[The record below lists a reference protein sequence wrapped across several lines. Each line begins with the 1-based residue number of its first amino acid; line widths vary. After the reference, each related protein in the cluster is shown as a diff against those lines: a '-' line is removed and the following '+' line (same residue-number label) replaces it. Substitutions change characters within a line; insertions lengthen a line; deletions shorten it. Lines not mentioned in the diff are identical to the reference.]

1 MRLAAENL
9 TVVFGH
15 GSRAHVALDDVSV
28 GVAEGTTLGLVGESG
43 SGKST
48 LAKALVGL
56 VRPRTGRILLDGA
69 DVSALRGARLA
80 AVRRRVQM
88 ISQDPYSSL
97 NPRMTVGQAIAE
109 AIDPRRADHRRH
121 ADAVTGWLETVA
133 LDGDAAARYPHEFSG
148 GQRQRIA
155 IARALAAEP
164 EVVVADE
171 ITSALDCSVQAEVL
185 NLLAGLRERLRLTM
199 VFISHDLAVVRH
211 VSDEVAVMN
220 RGRIVEYG
228 PCRRVYR
235 SPPTPTPAGC
245 SAAFRRSPPGVTLTS
260 PTSSAS
266 AVPAVPAVPPGEPL
280 SNDPPVPP
288 APAGSPSAATTRD
301 LLSGLPVAALT
312 DFYRDLHAHPE
323 LSMREHRTAARLA
336 GRLRDAGLETVE
348 GIGGTGVAAV
358 LRNGDGPTV
367 MIRGD
372 MDALPVTEETGL
384 PYASTVPGIMHACGH
399 DLHVTCLAGAAE
411 SLARGRDAWSGTLL
425 VVGQP
430 GEETAEGALA
440 MLDDGLFS
448 RLPAR
453 TSSSAS
459 TSAPARWG

>member
-1 MRLAAENL
+1 MEARRGNDAAPEAPAVREGSAAEVSTVRGGSAAEVSAGEPAAVPMRLAAENL

-235 SPPTPTPAGC
+235 SPAHPYT
-245 SAAFRRSPPGVTLTS
+245 RRLLGS
-260 PTSSAS
+260 
-266 AVPAVPAVPPGEPL
+266 VPAFPL
-280 SNDPPVPP
+280 Q
-288 APAGSPSAATTRD
+288 
-301 LLSGLPVAALT
+301 
-312 DFYRDLHAHPE
+312 
-323 LSMREHRTAARLA
+323 
-336 GRLRDAGLETVE
+336 
-348 GIGGTGVAAV
+348 
-358 LRNGDGPTV
+358 
-367 MIRGD
+367 
-372 MDALPVTEETGL
+372 
-384 PYASTVPGIMHACGH
+384 
-399 DLHVTCLAGAAE
+399 E
-411 SLARGRDAWSGTLL
+411 SR
-425 VVGQP
+425 
-430 GEETAEGALA
+430 
-440 MLDDGLFS
+440 
-448 RLPAR
+448 
-453 TSSSAS
+453 
-459 TSAPARWG
+459 